1 MDRLLTK
8 DAMSFINAGMPSEA
22 KYGEVFAEIAK
33 AQDSKTA
40 KIVREETL
48 KEVGDWLYTKYKSGW
63 YKHSYTDSEIAPEPE
78 IFQLV
83 FYWEEIAKLKQGILG
98 DNK

>member
-40 KIVREETL
+40 KIVRADDLDEFL
-48 KEVGDWLYTKYKSGW
+48 KKLNELVVLR
-63 YKHSYTDSEIAPEPE
+63 SEIKSNGDVMIKGGAIYELIKE
-78 IFQLV
+78 YTL
-83 FYWEEIAKLKQGILG
+83 EKAKLKAGEMP
-98 DNK
+98 K